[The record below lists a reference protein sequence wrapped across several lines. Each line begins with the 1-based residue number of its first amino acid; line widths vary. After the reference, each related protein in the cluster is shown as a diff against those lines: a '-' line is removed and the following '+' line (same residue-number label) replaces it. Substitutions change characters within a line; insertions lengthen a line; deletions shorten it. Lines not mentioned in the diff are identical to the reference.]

1 MKTATVPNSPE
12 LEELFHLTAEIDVA
26 QEDLDRWHHQEIN
39 VKLNE
44 IIDLNCESIRDEF
57 HKVGIEE
64 YNEPLVRQ
72 FVMNTALKSAET
84 ITTHVSMMERRL
96 GLVASYAPAELA
108 KQALEDCMKYQL
120 GIINAYWEQP

>member
-1 MKTATVPNSPE
+1 MKTATIPNSPE

-44 IIDLNCESIRDEF
+44 VIDINCESIRDEF

-64 YNEPLVRQ
+64 YNEPLVRR
-72 FVMNTALKSAET
+72 FVMNTALKAAET

-96 GLVASYAPAELA
+96 GLVAAYAPAEIA
-108 KQALEDCMKYQL
+108 KQALEDCTKYQFKL
-120 GIINAYWEQP
+120 IETYWEQP